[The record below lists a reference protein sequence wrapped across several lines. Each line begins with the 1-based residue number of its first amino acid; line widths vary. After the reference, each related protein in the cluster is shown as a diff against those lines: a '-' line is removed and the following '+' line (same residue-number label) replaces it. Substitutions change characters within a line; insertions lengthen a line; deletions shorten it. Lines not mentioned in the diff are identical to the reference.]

1 MIYTIGY
8 QRITQGQLLH
18 AAQALD
24 ATVVDV
30 RSVPSSRKPGF
41 SRRALE
47 TALGGRYEWHG
58 DQLGGRPGPT
68 TEGLAWIERQTRSV
82 LLLCLE
88 EAPGDCHRHHAIG
101 APLAQ
106 RGVEVRHIFRNEV
119 FTAAELARVIDTD
132 EEYALLDEASPL
144 QEATP

>member
-1 MIYTIGY
+1 MNHKHLGGAMIYTIGY

-18 AAQALD
+18 AAQTFG

-47 TALGGRYEWHG
+47 AALGPRYEWHG
-58 DQLGGRPGPT
+58 DKLGGRPGPT
-68 TEGLAWIERQTRSV
+68 ADGLAWLARQTRSV

-106 RGVEVRHIFRNEV
+106 RGVEVRHICKDQV
-119 FTAAELARVIDTD
+119 FTAAELALALDTD
-132 EEYALLDEASPL
+132 MARHDS
-144 QEATP
+144 